1 MNTKKTRKIGCDWFK
16 VTLEVRKVR
25 KIAGVAVSLKS
36 ALGPRGTRY
45 FSQNFRGRAG
55 WVAGRSRANNAKVN
69 GNPNHARSLVFFFF
83 TCGFLDRRHGPED
96 APAQRTD
103 VPRERS
109 RERRAASASTNKSV
123 KNRETRRRQ
132 VKISR
137 LTSTLLCVTHDFCN
151 ADT

>member
-45 FSQNFRGRAG
+45 FLENFRGRAG
-55 WVAGRSRANNAKVN
+55 GVAGRSRANNAKVN
-69 GNPNHARSLVFFFF
+69 GNPNHARSLVFFFHLVPW
-83 TCGFLDRRHGPED
+83 TGGTALH

-132 VKISR
+132 VKISSV
-137 LTSTLLCVTHDFCN
+137 TSTLLCVTHHFCN

>member
-45 FSQNFRGRAG
+45 FLENFRGRAG
-55 WVAGRSRANNAKVN
+55 GVAGRSRANNAKVN
-69 GNPNHARSLVFFFF
+69 GNPNHARSLVFFFSL
-83 TCGFLDRRHGPED
+83 GPLDRRHGPED

-103 VPRERS
+103 VPRERFPPRDS
-109 RERRAASASTNKSV
+109 AGSTLPRTSAASIAPL
-123 KNRETRRRQ
+123 RQ
-132 VKISR
+132 V
-137 LTSTLLCVTHDFCN
+137 LCTSEPLKMMILLQSLHLQ
-151 ADT
+151 